1 MGYEVAGPEPN
12 LTKIAQDLETKERML
27 PNIRHIL
34 VLCEGNHCRSPLA
47 EAMLRK
53 ALGPSIRVSSA
64 GLDALVG
71 QSAHPETKASMA
83 DDGIDIVDIADI
95 TAHRGRQVTPDLAL
109 SADLILVMDQAQKIA
124 CERMAPST
132 RGRVF
137 LLGHWLPQNQQEIPD
152 PIHRGAEAHRLAHD
166 RIQCAIQ
173 PWLTRLA
180 TKNTK

>member
-1 MGYEVAGPEPN
+1 M
-12 LTKIAQDLETKERML
+12 QDLETKERML

-53 ALGPSIRVSSA
+53 GLGPGIRVSSA
-64 GLDALVG
+64 GLGALVG
-71 QSAHPETKASMA
+71 QSAHPETKAWMA
-83 DDGIDIVDIADI
+83 KDGIHLSDI
-95 TAHRGRQVTPDLAL
+95 TAHLGRQVTPDLAL

-124 CERMAPST
+124 CERLAPST

-152 PIHRGAEAHRLAHD
+152 PIRGGAEAHRQAHD
-166 RIQCAIQ
+166 HIHRAIQ
-173 PWLTRLA
+173 PWLSRLA
-180 TKNTK
+180 PKNTK